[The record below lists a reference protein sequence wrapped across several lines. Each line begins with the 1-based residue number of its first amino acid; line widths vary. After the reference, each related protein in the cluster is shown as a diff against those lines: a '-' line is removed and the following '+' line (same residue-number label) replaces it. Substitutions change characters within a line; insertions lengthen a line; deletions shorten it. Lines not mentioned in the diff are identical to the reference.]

1 MSMGAGMGVGVD
13 VGMGMEVDT
22 TRCDQKPSTLQLE
35 AQGAMFDSS
44 LETRSL
50 KRPTT
55 KEASR
60 RALPLLGILACIL
73 TVITAIF
80 TILDAAA
87 LSEAHV
93 SFTALAAV
101 TIVLDIFAVSATL
114 AFLIIAW
121 RTEDWQMTVKRWSA
135 SIGVSLSFISCALTL
150 ATYILTQENIHA
162 IAPSGSGHWRGLMAT
177 KFTMWAISTFAQACF
192 YGTALFS
199 SPYPSDSQYARAR
212 AVSETTEHGTRT
224 PPSQPTADYELSKPV
239 FRVDSVSA
247 MSYSNSPRSSV
258 CSSVRASLQQAV
270 RPITSRTN
278 LIGRGSSSLR
288 ESASFQSERSGRTSA
303 QNDGFESWDTSTVD
317 EQSRETVMQSTIS
330 PTKAFSGTRLDPI
343 PGSRPVSPANALDG
357 HFPMSDPASIP
368 ELPPTPD
375 LTVATPAF
383 FGSPHNSRPATPT
396 IDSSNIHPLFRAD
409 SPVPPPA
416 VTPGTVVVASP
427 LSGQVISRPPTSA
440 SRSRANSRSRAMSP
454 SSMVSWDAQSLHSS
468 RSMRSLRSARSPSPP
483 PSHHTAERERG
494 MTPPI
499 PEFVL
504 AERLDRGTSRSS
516 SRERPRRSTL
526 RVSEDA
532 GQE

>member
-1 MSMGAGMGVGVD
+1 
-13 VGMGMEVDT
+13 
-22 TRCDQKPSTLQLE
+22 
-35 AQGAMFDSS
+35 MFDSS
-44 LETRSL
+44 LESRSL

-55 KEASR
+55 GPAKR
-60 RALPLLGILACIL
+60 RAFPLLGVLACIL

-87 LSEAHV
+87 LSAAHA

-101 TIVLDIFAVSATL
+101 TIVLDFFAISSTL
-114 AFLIIAW
+114 AFLIISW
-121 RTEDWQMTVKRWSA
+121 RTEDWQITIKRWSA
-135 SIGVSLSFISCALTL
+135 SVGISLSFISCVLTL
-150 ATYILTQENIHA
+150 ATYILTQENIHS
-162 IAPSGSGHWRGLMAT
+162 IAPRGFGHWRGLMAT
-177 KFTMWAISTFAQACF
+177 KFTLWAVSTFAQACF
-192 YGTALFS
+192 YGAVLFS
-199 SPYPSDSQYARAR
+199 SPFPSDSQYARAR
-212 AVSETTEHGTRT
+212 AVSETTEQGTRT
-224 PPSQPTADYELSKPV
+224 PQATTDYELSKPA
-239 FRVDSVSA
+239 FRVDSVAA

-317 EQSRETVMQSTIS
+317 EQTRETVMQSTTS
-330 PTKAFSGTRLDPI
+330 PTKALTPFSGTRLDPI
-343 PGSRPVSPANALDG
+343 PGSRPVSPANALNG
-357 HFPMSDPASIP
+357 HFPMSDPAMDP

-383 FGSPHNSRPATPT
+383 FGSPHNSRPVTPT

-440 SRSRANSRSRAMSP
+440 SRSRANSRTRAMSP
-454 SSMVSWDAQSLHSS
+454 SSLVSWDAQSLHSS
-468 RSMRSLRSARSPSPP
+468 RSMRSMRSARSPSPP
-483 PSHHTAERERG
+483 PSIHAAERERG

-526 RVSEDA
+526 RVSDDCGPA
-532 GQE
+532 

>member
-1 MSMGAGMGVGVD
+1 
-13 VGMGMEVDT
+13 
-22 TRCDQKPSTLQLE
+22 
-35 AQGAMFDSS
+35 MFDSS

-50 KRPTT
+50 KHPTT
-55 KEASR
+55 KH
-60 RALPLLGILACIL
+60 RALPVLGVLTCLL

-101 TIVLDIFAVSATL
+101 TIVLDVFASSATL

-121 RTEDWQMTVKRWSA
+121 RTEDWQITIKRWSA
-135 SIGVSLSFISCALTL
+135 SVGVSLSFISCVLTL

-162 IAPSGSGHWRGLMAT
+162 IAPRGSSHWKGLMAT

-192 YGTALFS
+192 YGMALFS

-212 AVSETTEHGTRT
+212 AVSETTEQGTRT
-224 PPSQPTADYELSKPV
+224 PQSQPTVDYELSKPV

-288 ESASFQSERSGRTSA
+288 ESASSQSERSGRTSA

-317 EQSRETVMQSTIS
+317 EQSRETVMQSTTS
-330 PTKAFSGTRLDPI
+330 PTKALTPFSGTRLDPI
-343 PGSRPVSPANALDG
+343 PGSRPVSPANALNG
-357 HFPMSDPASIP
+357 HFPMSDPATIP

-375 LTVATPAF
+375 LTAATPVF

-440 SRSRANSRSRAMSP
+440 SRSRANSRTRAMSP

-483 PSHHTAERERG
+483 PSHHTTDRERG

-504 AERLDRGTSRSS
+504 AERLDRGVSRSS
-516 SRERPRRSTL
+516 SRERPRQSTL

-532 GQE
+532 GQV